1 MFFVREAQLRDEIV
15 AAVAF
20 LEEEGL
26 NHGSSGNIS
35 NRLGKHI
42 LITPSGARASNL
54 TAERLVILDMDGELA
69 AGSHGVPSTEWRL
82 HTELMRQNPDVQ
94 AVVHSHADN
103 CVALSCLRKPIPPF
117 HYMVASFG
125 GNTIPC
131 ARYEALG
138 SDALAAA
145 VVEASHGH
153 KACLMA
159 NHGMITRAGS
169 LAQALDLAV
178 KLEMLARQY
187 ILALQAG
194 DPVLLTEAE
203 MAEVHRRYPYYGQAR
218 MPR

>member
-1 MFFVREAQLRDEIV
+1 MTETIKRAEMV

-20 LEEEGL
+20 LEEAGL

-35 NRLGKHI
+35 LRHGDHI
-42 LITPSGARASNL
+42 LITPTGARASNL
-54 TAERLVILDMDGELA
+54 TEEGIVALDLDGELVP
-69 AGSHGVPSTEWRL
+69 GTSGVPSTEWRL
-82 HTELMRQNPDVQ
+82 HTEAMRHNPHVQ

-103 CVALSCLRKPIPPF
+103 CVALSCLRQPIPPF

-138 SDALAAA
+138 SDALADA
-145 VVEASHGH
+145 VVEASLGH

-159 NHGMITRAGS
+159 NHGMITLGTT
-169 LAQALDLAV
+169 LTQALDLAV

-187 ILALQAG
+187 ILARQAG
-194 DPVLLTEAE
+194 EPVLLSEAE